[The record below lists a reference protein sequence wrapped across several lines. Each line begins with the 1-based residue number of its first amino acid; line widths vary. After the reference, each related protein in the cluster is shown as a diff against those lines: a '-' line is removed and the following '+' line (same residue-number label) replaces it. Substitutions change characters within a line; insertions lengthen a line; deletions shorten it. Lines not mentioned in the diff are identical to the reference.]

1 MKMNIVKIC
10 AILIV
15 SILVFSGITELS
27 TSSGAET
34 WVSEDPAA
42 TSYKIS
48 HLTATI
54 SVTVKNT
61 NDHVQ
66 YFKMSHVYQGSLS
79 EGSTINWL
87 IAGTKPTA
95 VKMVKSRSPELG
107 GDYGWPIKAGET
119 KTVCFQLNAIGR
131 MGGIP
136 TYIAKEDSDEGN
148 YWPLI
153 NEPGLLGSWF
163 QPNELEIL
171 NPSLDI
177 KKWKGTFTFRL
188 TNFDDQKVYGI
199 VRAPVVPTNSKLVY
213 SSPKAFVDTKTA
225 VNTNIAAWN
234 VVMAPDASQR
244 FVYSYVYPISSSSSS
259 SVAKTP
265 SLCCPKSS
273 AASSAKSVPS
283 KETGVPYGLFIV
295 GALVTVAGIGYARFM
310 R

>member
-48 HLTATI
+48 DLTATI
-54 SVTVKNT
+54 AVTVKNT
-61 NDHVQ
+61 NNHVQ

-79 EGSTINWL
+79 EGSTINWS

-119 KTVCFQLNAIGR
+119 KTVCFQLNAVGK

-136 TYIAKEDSDEGN
+136 TYIAKEGSDEGN

-188 TNFDDQKVYGI
+188 TNYDDQKVYGI

-213 SSPKAFVDTKTA
+213 SSPKAFVDSKTA

-234 VVMAPDASQR
+234 VVMAPDASER
-244 FVYSYVYPISSSSSS
+244 FVYTYVYPISSSSSS

-273 AASSAKSVPS
+273 AASSTKSVPS